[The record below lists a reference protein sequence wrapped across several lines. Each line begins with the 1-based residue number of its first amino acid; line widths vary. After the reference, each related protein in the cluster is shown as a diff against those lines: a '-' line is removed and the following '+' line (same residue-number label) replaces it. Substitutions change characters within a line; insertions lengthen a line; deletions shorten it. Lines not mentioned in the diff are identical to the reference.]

1 MYVNQL
7 TNETYIQKGSQNKSR
22 NFQFQQIIKKEDYL
36 FYQRTTI
43 CQLWDTE

>member
-7 TNETYIQKGSQNKSR
+7 TNESQNKSR